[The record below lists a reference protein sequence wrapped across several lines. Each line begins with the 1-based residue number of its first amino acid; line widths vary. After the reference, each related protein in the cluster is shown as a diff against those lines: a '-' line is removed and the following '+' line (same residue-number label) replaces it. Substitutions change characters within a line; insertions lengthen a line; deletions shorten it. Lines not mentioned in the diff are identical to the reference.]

1 MRKNT
6 ALPAF
11 TAPTDDPEPAPR
23 FLDIDS
29 RDGVDEAPGLTAPR
43 PRYRQRYLAPRYWL
57 TWLALFLVR
66 ALTWLPLSLS
76 RRLGRGLGWL
86 LVRLMRER
94 REVTDVNLAL
104 CMPELDVA
112 ARQRLVEAHF
122 MAMGAGMFE
131 AAFAWFASDARI
143 RRLSRVDG
151 IEHLEAV
158 HQQGQGMLLL
168 TGHFSWLELGAR
180 VLALQQP
187 FHAMYRHV
195 NNRLIDDWMFSA
207 RWQRSGR
214 LPLPKRDIKTLIR
227 ALRDGEAI
235 WYAPD
240 QTLGREAGLFLPM
253 FGQPVWTIT
262 ATARLAKLGR
272 ARVVPYFV
280 TFENGKYVVTV
291 QPALENFP
299 SGDDAVDARRINDL
313 IETAALASPQAYFW
327 GHRRFKMR
335 PPDFADP
342 YQDIR

>member
-1 MRKNT
+1 MAEAFWHPAPPRRVVPTFDPQQGPQDPPGQGDQKNVEHSHMRKNT

-23 FLDIDS
+23 FLAIDS
-29 RDGVDEAPGLTAPR
+29 REGVDEAPGLMAPR

-76 RRLGRGLGWL
+76 RRIGRGLGWL

-104 CMPELDVA
+104 CMPELDAA

-158 HQQGQGMLLL
+158 HQQGQACCCSPVILVGWSWAPGCWHCNSRSMPC
-168 TGHFSWLELGAR
+168 TGTS
-180 VLALQQP
+180 
-187 FHAMYRHV
+187 
-195 NNRLIDDWMFSA
+195 
-207 RWQRSGR
+207 
-214 LPLPKRDIKTLIR
+214 T
-227 ALRDGEAI
+227 
-235 WYAPD
+235 
-240 QTLGREAGLFLPM
+240 
-253 FGQPVWTIT
+253 T
-262 ATARLAKLGR
+262 A
-272 ARVVPYFV
+272 
-280 TFENGKYVVTV
+280 
-291 QPALENFP
+291 
-299 SGDDAVDARRINDL
+299 
-313 IETAALASPQAYFW
+313 
-327 GHRRFKMR
+327 
-335 PPDFADP
+335 
-342 YQDIR
+342 